1 LSWNIQIV
9 EDTFT
14 PLLGRIAEQI
24 RQVGGHGIEFGA
36 TAYYA
41 PFHEF
46 GTSRI
51 SAAPFIRPA
60 FDANQQKFQDALAV
74 GVLNGNALAEID
86 VVGADM
92 VDMARGL
99 ARVRTGFM
107 RDSIYYRAI

>member
-1 LSWNIQIV
+1 MSFGITIV

-14 PLLGRIAEQI
+14 PLLGRIAEQV

-60 FDANQQKFQDALAV
+60 FDANQQKFLNAV
-74 GVLNGNALAEID
+74 AFGVLSGNALAEINI
-86 VVGADM
+86 VGADM
-92 VDMARGL
+92 VDMARSL
-99 ARVRTGFM
+99 ARVKTGFM
-107 RDSIYYRAI
+107 RDSIYYHAI